1 MKQLT
6 GKYSGLEFED
16 ILEKDLP
23 YCEFMLS
30 LKFVKAENEAFIEF
44 LQANIDSA
52 RLKKRVAAIARLR

>member
-6 GKYSGLEFED
+6 GKYTGLEFED

-30 LKFVKAENEAFIEF
+30 LHFVKKENEPFIDF
-44 LQANIDSA
+44 LQANIDAA